1 MVLPQ
6 TNELLLPLLKVIEN
20 KEEYKVQEIIDEV
33 VDTLELSEEDFI
45 RKFS

>member
-20 KEEYKVQEIIDEV
+20 KEEYKVQEIID
-33 VDTLELSEEDFI
+33 
-45 RKFS
+45 